1 MKNSLLLMLLLTLP
15 GCATRV
21 WTETTETFRPTGP
34 TTEQVENRVLAEEY
48 FELRTGAEVDGY
60 AFSDT
65 LHSTDSG
72 DLNINLLPPALQA
85 LTYGHDVTLE
95 LYSFTEDQVVWSR
108 AVTQEN
114 ARDIVREWSV
124 QANLGAEVR
133 LRNKQADLLDRAI
146 ERIVEPEVRN
156 NLESIRLKVTIRP
169 DWE

>member
-1 MKNSLLLMLLLTLP
+1 MKNSFLLMLLLILP

-21 WTETTETFRPTGP
+21 WTETTETFRATGP
-34 TTEQVENRVLAEEY
+34 TTEQVEDRILTEEF
-48 FELRTGAEVDGY
+48 FELRTATEVDGY
-60 AFSDT
+60 NFSDT
-65 LHSTDSG
+65 LHSTDTG

-85 LTYGHDVTLE
+85 LTYDHEVTLE
-95 LYSFTEDQVVWSR
+95 LYSYTDDLVVWSR
-108 AVTQEN
+108 VVTQEN
-114 ARDIVREWSV
+114 ALDIVREWSV

-146 ERIVEPEVRN
+146 ERIVEPEVRD